1 MIDSKCYLVIII
13 VLLEH
18 TFSILYFS
26 LFSLGITI
34 KILVPPTVDVNAAV
48 LLGSTDLQGK
58 AYLLNK
64 IQHNGKSG
72 CVRRERK
79 AIGNTIS
86 ILYISPFSL
95 GITIKVNQVPPT
107 VDAKAAVL
115 LGSTDLQGKAHLL
128 YMTQHNGES
137 GCVTCEEK

>member
-1 MIDSKCYLVIII
+1 MTDSKCYLVIII

-58 AYLLNK
+58 A
-64 IQHNGKSG
+64 
-72 CVRRERK
+72 
-79 AIGNTIS
+79 
-86 ILYISPFSL
+86 
-95 GITIKVNQVPPT
+95 
-107 VDAKAAVL
+107 
-115 LGSTDLQGKAHLL
+115 HLL

>member
-48 LLGSTDLQGK
+48 LLRSTDLQGK

-72 CVRRERK
+72 CVRREKGHR
-79 AIGNTIS
+79 
-86 ILYISPFSL
+86 
-95 GITIKVNQVPPT
+95 
-107 VDAKAAVL
+107 
-115 LGSTDLQGKAHLL
+115 
-128 YMTQHNGES
+128 QHNFNFIYFS
-137 GCVTCEEK
+137 FFIRNNH